1 MLTLGLAGG
10 LDAVHEDLM
19 DSPDNYTYDG
29 AAVLIEGGRVVAA
42 AEEARL
48 NRIKHSN
55 KFPTQSIR
63 LCLRQRG
70 VDIQDIDLIAYYVNE
85 EAANALLSRLYL
97 AMPGIQPRIDARTLL
112 AVTLGRELGCKIDP
126 ARVRFYQHKLT
137 HAVSAMALSGF
148 EESLVFII
156 DNAGGV
162 FIGRRET
169 AAVSLESLAAIPPGK
184 SLGRFCQAVFPL
196 LGLGLFDEYRAM
208 ALAPYGDPKV
218 YEPLFRTFYELLPD
232 GDYTLH
238 LDRVSML
245 MGKVDPRPKHTEF
258 SKAHKDIAASLQ
270 QAQEEIVLHLL
281 RHYREATGQRN
292 LCMAGGMVEN
302 SVTNGEVLY
311 SGMFDRVFVHAGAY
325 DSGCALGAALLASYE
340 EGKVPGDLHR
350 DQDVYWGS
358 DIGDDSSV
366 YRNLQ
371 SWKSFISFEKSPDVG
386 RHTAELIS
394 QGSVIGWMQGR
405 SEFGPRAL
413 GNRSILA
420 DPRPQENKD
429 RINQMVKKREGYRPF
444 APSVLEE
451 DARQYFEFPEGIES
465 FPFMIF
471 VVNVREEMR
480 RRLGATTHV
489 DGTAR
494 VHTVSR
500 ETNRRYWE
508 LINAFKEIT
517 GVGVL
522 LNTSFNN
529 NVEPIVDSVED
540 GIVSFLTT
548 GLDYLVVG
556 DYVVRKRTPSW
567 EDQLSMKVSLPPY
580 VRLTQTKGFVERK
593 NMAARY
599 EIHTSY
605 DSKFR
610 RKISGELGNL
620 LIGLDREKTV
630 GKLLRQ
636 PTMGSEGQQDLMA
649 ELNDLWSERLVTL
662 HA

>member
-1 MLTLGLAGG
+1 
-10 LDAVHEDLM
+10 
-19 DSPDNYTYDG
+19 
-29 AAVLIEGGRVVAA
+29 
-42 AEEARL
+42 
-48 NRIKHSN
+48 
-55 KFPTQSIR
+55 
-63 LCLRQRG
+63 
-70 VDIQDIDLIAYYVNE
+70 
-85 EAANALLSRLYL
+85 
-97 AMPGIQPRIDARTLL
+97 
-112 AVTLGRELGCKIDP
+112 
-126 ARVRFYQHKLT
+126 
-137 HAVSAMALSGF
+137 
-148 EESLVFII
+148 
-156 DNAGGV
+156 
-162 FIGRRET
+162 
-169 AAVSLESLAAIPPGK
+169 
-184 SLGRFCQAVFPL
+184 
-196 LGLGLFDEYRAM
+196 
-208 ALAPYGDPKV
+208 
-218 YEPLFRTFYELLPD
+218 
-232 GDYTLH
+232 
-238 LDRVSML
+238 
-245 MGKVDPRPKHTEF
+245 
-258 SKAHKDIAASLQ
+258 
-270 QAQEEIVLHLL
+270 
-281 RHYREATGQRN
+281 
-292 LCMAGGMVEN
+292 
-302 SVTNGEVLY
+302 
-311 SGMFDRVFVHAGAY
+311 
-325 DSGCALGAALLASYE
+325 
-340 EGKVPGDLHR
+340 
-350 DQDVYWGS
+350 
-358 DIGDDSSV
+358 
-366 YRNLQ
+366 
-371 SWKSFISFEKSPDVG
+371 
-386 RHTAELIS
+386 
-394 QGSVIGWMQGR
+394 
-405 SEFGPRAL
+405 
-413 GNRSILA
+413 
-420 DPRPQENKD
+420 
-429 RINQMVKKREGYRPF
+429 
-444 APSVLEE
+444 
-451 DARQYFEFPEGIES
+451 
-465 FPFMIF
+465 
-471 VVNVREEMR
+471 MR